1 MIRVLVLSG
10 GVSHDYPTSTASLV
24 DLLDAHGIESVVEED
39 IDAGFRRLAEGGF
52 DVLLVNTLRWRM
64 QTPKHAPL
72 RGRWGY
78 EAGDLAKGAVAAQ
91 LDRGGGI
98 VGLHAASICF
108 DDWPEWRD
116 ILGGAWHWDVSR
128 HDPVGGAQIRFTD
141 VSSPLTDGLAD
152 YAVIDE
158 IYTGLALAAD
168 VEPLAYA
175 TVDGQPEEHPVL
187 WARTVGNGRVVY
199 DALGHD
205 PRSIRHPVHETLIIR
220 SIRWAAG
227 RAAEQ
232 GEPEHA

>member
-1 MIRVLVLSG
+1 MTRVLILTG

-24 DLLDAHGIESVVEED
+24 DLLGAHGIESLVEED
-39 IDAGFRRLAEGGF
+39 IDTGFRTLAEGGF

-72 RGRWGY
+72 RERWGY
-78 EAGDLAKGAVAAQ
+78 EVGEIAKAGVAAQ

-116 ILGGAWHWDVSR
+116 ILGGAWRWDVSR
-128 HDPVGGAQIRFTD
+128 HDPVGGAHVRFAD
-141 VSSPLTDGLAD
+141 VSSPLTAGLPD
-152 YAVIDE
+152 FAVTDE
-158 IYTGLALAAD
+158 IYTGLALADD

-227 RAAEQ
+227 LAMEQ
-232 GEPEHA
+232 GEPQHA